1 MSGNIL
7 SPIEMWYISGSP
19 FTDPRNG
26 LSTPGMAPLSFV
38 ATHPAVATSS
48 ADVCAS
54 FFAPPS
60 PTDVRNQKFGKIVH
74 NLMAY
79 TATPAEFDFA
89 DKMMTY
95 RELKKDPAMLT
106 LGAADDIDYQNF
118 YTASETAPI
127 GKFEQVSDL
136 INSDNVATATSVNNA
151 VAPTTVMETNRK
163 TVNAIYLQ
171 TFASGSYE
179 LESAD
184 ESTLLAIANLDPLI
198 DGDAVYS
205 ARAML
210 RIDPTDN
217 STVRSMETEEEET
230 IQENTLASKVYP
242 NPNNG
247 VMQMDYTIDEEATG
261 TLIIYD
267 LTGRKLNAYT
277 LTSGTNTLQIDESKL
292 ESGIYFYQ
300 IIVNDEMIESDKIV
314 IVK

>member
-1 MSGNIL
+1 
-7 SPIEMWYISGSP
+7 
-19 FTDPRNG
+19 
-26 LSTPGMAPLSFV
+26 
-38 ATHPAVATSS
+38 
-48 ADVCAS
+48 
-54 FFAPPS
+54 
-60 PTDVRNQKFGKIVH
+60 
-74 NLMAY
+74 
-79 TATPAEFDFA
+79 
-89 DKMMTY
+89 
-95 RELKKDPAMLT
+95 MLT

-136 INSDNVATATSVNNA
+136 INSDNVATATSVNSA

-247 VMQMDYTIDEEATG
+247 VMQMDYTIDEESTG

-300 IIVNDEMIESDKIV
+300 IIVNNEMIESDKIV